1 MAQHFLLSSA
11 ARTLSLKSIYAQGE
25 EAAYQH
31 FGRLRWPETNGAPV
45 CPRCRFE
52 EAYKIGTRRK
62 CKCKACHHQFSVT
75 SGTIFASHKLAFMDL
90 LGAIA
95 LVANAAKG
103 MSALQL
109 ARTIG
114 VSYKTAFVLIH
125 KLRAGETPPLK
136 PSRKQ
141 HHGCNRGHSSQRG
154 RVVTLEEMP
163 EVEMEEP
170 LPLP

>member
-1 MAQHFLLSSA
+1 MHR
-11 ARTLSLKSIYAQGE
+11 ARRSHIGR
-25 EAAYQH
+25 
-31 FGRLRWPETNGAPV
+31 FCRLRWPETNGEPV

-62 CKCKACHHQFSVT
+62 FKCKACHHQFSVT
-75 SGTIFASHKLAFMDL
+75 SGTIFASHKLAFTDL

-114 VSYKTAFVLIH
+114 VSYKTSFVLIH
-125 KLRAGETPPLK
+125 KLREAIRAETASLTL
-136 PSRKQ
+136 S
-141 HHGCNRGHSSQRG
+141 GTVEVDGAFVGGQRAAHEQEFG
-154 RVVTLEEMP
+154 PCRSPVA
-163 EVEMEEP
+163 
-170 LPLP
+170 